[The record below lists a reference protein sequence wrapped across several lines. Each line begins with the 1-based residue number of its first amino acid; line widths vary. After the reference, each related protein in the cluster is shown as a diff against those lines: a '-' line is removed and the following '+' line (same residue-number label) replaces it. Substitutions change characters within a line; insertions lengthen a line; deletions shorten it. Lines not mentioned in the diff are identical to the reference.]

1 MAADY
6 PVLFNITKPEKFDR
20 VQLALRLVVVL
31 VLALIGFAI
40 SWIFGL
46 VYLAFP
52 VIAAVL
58 LSQKGAERYFAEDA
72 SKVTG
77 WLRWILALY
86 SYLALLTDRLPTEKP
101 ENIITYEVQPGGEP
115 TVGSALLRLIFSIP
129 SAFVLGLLSIVAAI
143 LWIIAA
149 IMVLFKEDYPEGIYN
164 FNLGVMRWEA
174 RLLAYHASLVGQ
186 YPPFALD
193 TGPQEGGAPAA
204 GAPSPEPTG
213 SE

>member
-6 PVLFNITKPEKFDR
+6 PAVFNVTKPQKFDR
-20 VQLALRLVVVL
+20 VQLALRLVVVF
-31 VLALIGFAI
+31 VLALIAGAI
-40 SWIFGL
+40 GWIFGV

-52 VIAAVL
+52 VIAAIFI
-58 LSQKGAERYFAEDA
+58 SQKGAEKFLSDDA
-72 SKVTG
+72 PKITG

-86 SYLALLTDRLPTEKP
+86 SYLALLTDKFPTEKP
-101 ENIITYEVQPGGEP
+101 EEIIAYEVQPGGSP

-129 SAFVLGLLSIVAAI
+129 SAFVLGLLSIIAGI

-149 IMVLFKEDYPEGIYN
+149 IIVLIQEDYPDGIYN

-174 RLLAYHASLVGQ
+174 RLLAYHASLVDP

-193 TGPQEGGAPAA
+193 TGPMETGGATT
-204 GAPSPEPTG
+204 APTAQPGE
-213 SE
+213 